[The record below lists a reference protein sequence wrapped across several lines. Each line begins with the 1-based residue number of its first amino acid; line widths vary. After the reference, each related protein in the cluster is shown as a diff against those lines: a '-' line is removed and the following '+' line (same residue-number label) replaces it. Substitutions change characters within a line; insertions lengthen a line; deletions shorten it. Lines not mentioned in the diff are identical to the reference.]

1 MVDVRIVGW
10 QSLPMAAVEQ
20 ARPEDIQ
27 QIREIAGQ
35 VFGIYGDYGEILPRF
50 FESQGVTTFVGR
62 VGPKIIGFVMFGFIP
77 WTKGRTD
84 SSAWIADLLA
94 LAVTPEYRRHGVG
107 NELIARAMQ
116 LIDEMSEWRDIR
128 EIQLTCAESN
138 SVGLE
143 FFANHGFKV
152 IDPRHGSYSAG
163 QTAVRLARPYP

>member
-1 MVDVRIVGW
+1 MVDVCIVGW

-20 ARPEDIQ
+20 ARPEDIE